1 MGELDFSDFLHEL
14 HLEGPGFSWM
24 SPESIMH
31 TRTVKFV
38 AVLFDLGLYGG
49 GVISKPVEP
58 LDLRH
63 LRDSFPD
70 RAVQV
75 ICCDRLCVFS
85 GFIVDV
91 VYFCC
96 VAMKALQFMIES
108 RGDMQTRKHEQ

>member
-1 MGELDFSDFLHEL
+1 MGELDFSDFLH
-14 HLEGPGFSWM
+14 LEGPVFSWM

-31 TRTVKFV
+31 TRTVKCV

-70 RAVQV
+70 RAVQA
-75 ICCDRLCVFS
+75 ICCGRLFWL
-85 GFIVDV
+85 IVDV